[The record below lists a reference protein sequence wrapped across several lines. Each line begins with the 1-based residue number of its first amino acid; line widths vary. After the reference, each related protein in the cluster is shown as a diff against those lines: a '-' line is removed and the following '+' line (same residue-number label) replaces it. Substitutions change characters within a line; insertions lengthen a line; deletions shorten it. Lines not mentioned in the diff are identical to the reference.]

1 MSIQYNTPYIVIKQ
15 MLERFHLD
23 KINVIKNASFSL
35 LRAPFSLKACVGFS
49 IFDSV
54 LFLLS
59 FGFLFNKK
67 NRILAIKRHD
77 SSQNQRKV
85 KK

>member
-15 MLERFHLD
+15 MLERFHFD

-67 NRILAIKRHD
+67 NGIFGYKTP
-77 SSQNQRKV
+77 
-85 KK
+85 